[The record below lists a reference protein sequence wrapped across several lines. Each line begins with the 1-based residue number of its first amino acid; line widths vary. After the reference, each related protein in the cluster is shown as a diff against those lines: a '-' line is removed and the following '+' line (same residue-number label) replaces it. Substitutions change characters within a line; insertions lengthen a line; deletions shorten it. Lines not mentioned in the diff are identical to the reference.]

1 MYDKDH
7 KKFFTKMKPLQCSY
21 PMIKKLQY
29 FKSTK
34 ITWYVPL
41 VIHFD
46 TEAVLV
52 PSHTSASAPN
62 ASGNMKLEKHIS
74 SGYAFIIAE
83 HGNDKVLPF
92 KMERENNCLDNFIKE
107 LKKANEI

>member
-1 MYDKDH
+1 MKNIT
-7 KKFFTKMKPLQCSY
+7 KQIFTKMKSLQCFHL
-21 PMIKKLQY
+21 MIKKLQQ

-41 VIHFD
+41 VIYFD

-52 PSHTSASAPN
+52 PIHTSASAPN
-62 ASGNMKLEKHIS
+62 ASGHMKLKKHIS
-74 SGYAFIIAE
+74 SGYAFIIAG

-92 KMERENNCLDNFIKE
+92 KMKREDGCLDDFIKE
-107 LKKANEI
+107 LKKANEL